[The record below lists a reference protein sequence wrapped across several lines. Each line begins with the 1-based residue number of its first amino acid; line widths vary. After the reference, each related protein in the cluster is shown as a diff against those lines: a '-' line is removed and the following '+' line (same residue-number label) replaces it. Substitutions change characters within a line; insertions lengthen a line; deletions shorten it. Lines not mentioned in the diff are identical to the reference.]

1 MNNVLIIGSGGR
13 EHALAKAFERSPKV
27 AKVFVAPGNAGMPSA
42 KIECV
47 NIGILD
53 FVTLRQFVA
62 DNQIV
67 LTFVGPEV
75 PLSEGIVDDFNLHN
89 LPIVGPTQYAAQMES
104 SKTFAKGVM
113 DRAGLPTAGYQSFE
127 AKALEKALA
136 YLNSQSMPIV
146 IKQDGLAAGKGV
158 VIAQTLEEAKETV
171 REMMQDLNSPI
182 VIEEFLTGEELSF
195 FSLVNGEHI
204 ISIGFA
210 RDYKRAYD
218 NDEGLN
224 TGGMGAYSPLMW
236 VDHAIEQEIMDKVLH
251 PLLAQMVKEG
261 QPYTGVLYSGLMQTA
276 NGIKVIE
283 FNARFGDPETQIL
296 LPLIETDFFDLVSAH
311 LAKRDIEVKLA
322 NKTSLGVIVA
332 AEGYP
337 QDYAKGMEIG
347 FTDDFPMDNVCF
359 AGVAEK
365 DGKLTANGGRIL
377 MVTTQQDD
385 LVSARKAVYE
395 LLEKVKIEK
404 SFYRR
409 DIGFGKD
416 LARS

>member
-13 EHALAKAFERSPKV
+13 EHAIAKAFERSPKV
-27 AKVFVAPGNAGMPSA
+27 AKVFVAPGNAGMPSS

-47 NIGILD
+47 NIGITD
-53 FVTLRQFVA
+53 FPALRQFVA
-62 DNQIV
+62 DNQIA

-75 PLSEGIVDDFNLHN
+75 PLSEGIVDDFNAHN
-89 LPIVGPTQYAAQMES
+89 LPIVGPTKYAAQMES
-104 SKTFAKGVM
+104 SKAFAKGVM
-113 DRAGLPTAGYQSFE
+113 DRAGVPTASYQSFP
-127 AKALEKALA
+127 AKDLEKATA
-136 YLNSQSMPIV
+136 YLETQSMPIV

-158 VIAQTLEEAKETV
+158 VIAQTLTEAKDTV
-171 REMMQDLNSPI
+171 REMMVDLNSPV
-182 VIEEFLTGEELSF
+182 VIEEFMTGEELSF
-195 FSLVNGEHI
+195 FTLVNGEHI
-204 ISIGFA
+204 IPIGFA

-236 VDHAIEQEIMDKVLH
+236 VDQAIEQEIMDKVLR
-251 PLLAQMVKEG
+251 PLLAQMVKENE
-261 QPYTGVLYSGLMQTA
+261 PYTGVLYSGLMHTA

-311 LAKRDIEVKLA
+311 LDKKQIEVKLS

-337 QDYAKGMEIG
+337 QDYAKGMEIH
-347 FTDDFPMDNVCF
+347 FADNFPMENVCF

-385 LVSARKAVYE
+385 LISARKAVYE

-416 LARS
+416 LARN

>member
-1 MNNVLIIGSGGR
+1 MNNVLVIGSGGR
-13 EHALAKAFERSPKV
+13 EHALAKAFERSPQV
-27 AKVFVAPGNAGMPSA
+27 ANVFVVPGNAGMPSA
-42 KIECV
+42 KIHCV
-47 NIGILD
+47 NLSMLD
-53 FVTLRQFVA
+53 FPALRQFVA
-62 DNQIV
+62 DNHIA

-75 PLSEGIVDDFNLHN
+75 PLSEGIVDDFNAHN
-89 LPIVGPTQYAAQMES
+89 LPIVGPTKYAAQMES
-104 SKTFAKGVM
+104 SKAFAKGVM
-113 DRAGLPTAGYQSFE
+113 DRAGVPTASYQSFL
-127 AKALEKALA
+127 AKDLEKATA
-136 YLNSQSMPIV
+136 YLETQAMPIV

-158 VIAQTLEEAKETV
+158 VIAQTLDEAKETV
-171 REMMQDLNSPI
+171 REMMQDLDSPV

-210 RDYKRAYD
+210 RDYKRAHD

-236 VDHAIEQEIMDKVLH
+236 VDKAIEQEIMDKVLR

-261 QPYTGVLYSGLMQTA
+261 QPYTGVLYSGLMHTA

-311 LAKRDIEVKLA
+311 LAKRDIDVKLA

-337 QDYAKGMEIG
+337 QDYAKGMEIS
-347 FTDDFPMDNVCF
+347 FADDFPMDNVCF

-377 MVTTQQDD
+377 MVTTQQAN
-385 LVSARKAVYE
+385 LVEARKAVYE

-404 SFYRR
+404 AFYRR

-416 LARS
+416 LPRA

>member
-1 MNNVLIIGSGGR
+1 MNNVLVIGSGGR

-27 AKVFVAPGNAGMPSA
+27 AKVFVAPGNAGMPSS

-47 NIGILD
+47 NIGITD
-53 FVTLRQFVA
+53 FPALRQFVA
-62 DNQIV
+62 DNQIA

-75 PLSEGIVDDFNLHN
+75 PLSEGIVDDFNAHN
-89 LPIVGPTQYAAQMES
+89 LPIVGPTKYAAQMES
-104 SKTFAKGVM
+104 SKAFAKGVM
-113 DRAGLPTAGYQSFE
+113 DRAGVPTASYQSFP
-127 AKALEKALA
+127 AKDVEKATA
-136 YLNSQSMPIV
+136 YLETQSMPIV

-171 REMMQDLNSPI
+171 REMMVDLDSPV

-236 VDHAIEQEIMDKVLH
+236 VDQAIEQEIMDKVLR
-251 PLLAQMVKEG
+251 PLLAQMVKENE
-261 QPYTGVLYSGLMQTA
+261 PYTGVLYSGLMHTA

-311 LAKRDIEVKLA
+311 LAKSDIDVKLS

-337 QDYAKGMEIG
+337 QDYAKGMEIT
-347 FTDDFPMDNVCF
+347 FADDFPMDNVCF

-385 LVSARKAVYE
+385 LISARKAVYE
-395 LLEKVKIEK
+395 LLEKVNIEK
-404 SFYRR
+404 SFYRK

-416 LARS
+416 LVRT

>member
-13 EHALAKAFERSPKV
+13 EHAIAKAFERSPKV
-27 AKVFVAPGNAGMPSA
+27 ANVFVAPGNAGMPSS

-47 NIGILD
+47 NIGITD
-53 FVTLRQFVA
+53 FPALRQFVA
-62 DNQIV
+62 ENHIAF
-67 LTFVGPEV
+67 TFVGPEV
-75 PLSEGIVDDFNLHN
+75 PLSEGIVDDFNAHH

-104 SKTFAKGVM
+104 SKAFAKGVM
-113 DRAGLPTAGYQSFE
+113 DRANVPTASYQSFS
-127 AKALEKALA
+127 AKELEKATA
-136 YLNSQSMPIV
+136 YLESQSMPIV

-158 VIAQTLEEAKETV
+158 VIAQTLEEAKNTV
-171 REMMQDLNSPI
+171 REMMIDLNSPV
-182 VIEEFLTGEELSF
+182 VIEEFMTGEELSF
-195 FSLVNGEHI
+195 FILVNGEHI
-204 ISIGFA
+204 IPIGFA

-218 NDEGLN
+218 NDEGSN
-224 TGGMGAYSPLMW
+224 TGGMGAYSPLQW
-236 VDHAIEQEIMDKVLH
+236 VDSAIEQEIMNKVLR
-251 PLLAQMVKEG
+251 PLLAQLVKEG
-261 QPYTGVLYSGLMQTA
+261 TPYTGVLYAGLMQTQS
-276 NGIKVIE
+276 GIKVIE

-311 LAKRDIEVKLA
+311 LAKSDIDVKLS

-337 QDYAKGMEIG
+337 QDYAKGMKIH
-347 FTDDFPMDNVCF
+347 FADDFPMENVCF

-385 LVSARKAVYE
+385 LISARKAVYE

-416 LARS
+416 LQRN